1 MPKRNEAELALAA
14 SLNSYAEANDA
25 KAALI
30 FGWHFALFLVSVIG
44 AIMPESLALRF
55 LCTTVAGIQIS
66 ALFVIAH
73 DCAHGAFFKKKGV
86 NDIIGRLAMLPA
98 LHNFT
103 MWRVVHNRWHH
114 ATPNVRGLNSWSP
127 MSPAEFHAAPSWRQL
142 LERFYRTPAGFPFY
156 YMIER
161 WLSYKLL
168 PGLSIPKHLRP
179 MAWRDFVVILVFLI
193 VWLTACASLG
203 TASGRTVAASIGLGF
218 AVPYLLWSLLMAKTV
233 YLQHTSPVV
242 PWFAHER
249 EFAEQAGQ
257 QDVTMYVHMP
267 RWYGFISNE
276 IMEHTA
282 HHIHPKIPLYNL
294 RSAQQ
299 ELGDQLGGRL
309 IQSTFYP
316 ATFLRALQVCKLY
329 DYDRHCWCDFR
340 GRVTARVPVDDT
352 LKAESDADTDV
363 TSSALRPV

>member
-168 PGLSIPKHLRP
+168 PGPSIPKHLRP

-282 HHIHPKIPLYNL
+282 HHIHPRIPLYNL
-294 RSAQQ
+294 RTAQQ
-299 ELGDQLGGRL
+299 ELEDQLGARL
-309 IQSTFYP
+309 IQSTLSP
-316 ATFLRALQVCKLY
+316 ATFLRTLQVCKLY

-340 GRVTARVPVDDT
+340 GRVTARVPVDYT
-352 LKAESDADTDV
+352 LKTKSDADIDI
-363 TSSALRPV
+363 TSSALRTG

>member
-1 MPKRNEAELALAA
+1 MPKRNEAEIALAE
-14 SLNSYAEANDA
+14 SLNRYADSNNG
-25 KAALI
+25 KATLL
-30 FGWHFALFLVSVIG
+30 FGWHCALFLISVAG
-44 AIMPESLALRF
+44 AIVPESLALRI
-55 LCTTVAGIQIS
+55 LCATLAGVQIS

-73 DCAHGAFFKKKGV
+73 DCAHGAFFGTKAANHIV
-86 NDIIGRLAMLPA
+86 GRLAMLPA

-103 MWRVVHNRWHH
+103 MWRIVHNRWHH

-127 MSPAEFHAAPSWRQL
+127 MSPTEFRAAPLWRRL
-142 LERFYRTPAGFPFY
+142 LERLYRTPVGFPVY
-156 YMIER
+156 YVVER

-168 PGLSIPKHLRP
+168 PGVSIPTSLQSA
-179 MAWRDFVVILVFLI
+179 AWRDFVGILVFLI
-193 VWLTACASLG
+193 LWLTASASLG
-203 TASGRTVAASIGLGF
+203 AASGRTVAAAIGLGF

-233 YLQHTSPVV
+233 YLQHTSPVI

-249 EFAEQAGQ
+249 AFAEQAGQ

-282 HHIHPKIPLYNL
+282 HHIHPRIPLYNL

-299 ELGDQLGGRL
+299 ELEDQLGARL
-309 IQSTFYP
+309 IQSTLSP
-316 ATFLRALQVCKLY
+316 ATFLRTLQVCKLY

-340 GRVTARVPVDDT
+340 GRVTARVPVDYT
-352 LKAESDADTDV
+352 LKTKSDADIDI
-363 TSSALRPV
+363 TSSALRTG